1 MSLFEVCS
9 PPRAKETA
17 SCVCFGFFF
26 FSVGAA
32 TSVWVCVYVCV
43 FVFWLK
49 VANWLVVAVRERE
62 REGHW
67 GRGGGRRLLYILK
80 QASFGFLF
88 EGLGGEREEI

>member
-1 MSLFEVCS
+1 LGLFW
-9 PPRAKETA
+9 
-17 SCVCFGFFF
+17 FL

-32 TSVWVCVYVCV
+32 TTVWVC
-43 FVFWLK
+43 F
-49 VANWLVVAVRERE
+49 LVEGCQLVGCGCERERE

-67 GRGGGRRLLYILK
+67 GRGGGRGLFYILK

>member
-1 MSLFEVCS
+1 VC
-9 PPRAKETA
+9 
-17 SCVCFGFFF
+17 G
-26 FSVGAA
+26 
-32 TSVWVCVYVCV
+32 

-49 VANWLVVAVRERE
+49 VANLLVVAVRE

-67 GRGGGRRLLYILK
+67 GRGGGRGLFYILK